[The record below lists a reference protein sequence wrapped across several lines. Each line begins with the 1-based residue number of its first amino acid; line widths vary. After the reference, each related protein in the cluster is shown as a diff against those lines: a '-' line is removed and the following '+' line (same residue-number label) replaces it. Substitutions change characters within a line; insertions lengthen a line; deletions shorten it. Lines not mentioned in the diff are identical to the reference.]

1 MSFIRSLSQSVTDS
15 WYQKGLSWTRVL
27 LPLSWLFNVLARRR
41 KTRYLQ
47 KERWQSPVPVM
58 VVGNISIGGTGK
70 TPVVGALVKELQ
82 QRGYKP
88 GIISRGF
95 GSANVSYPI
104 AVTPESDP
112 LLVGDE
118 PVMLSRQLQVP
129 LVVDPDR
136 VEAAKYL
143 LDHFDCDLLIA
154 DDGLQ
159 HYNLQRDIEVLVVD
173 GERMLGNGLCLPA
186 GPLREPP
193 ERMNSVDVVLV
204 NGDAQKQF
212 PASVQSLPANSFY
225 LQPDQLLPVNPQFS
239 ELAPVNAKV
248 HAVAGIGNP
257 GRFFTTLSKLGY
269 EVVPHAYPD
278 HHAFVAADIQ
288 FDDSLP
294 VLMTAKDA
302 VKCQPFADQRHWY
315 LPITTSL
322 PEGVLSRIEALIRA
336 WIETK
341 P

>member
-1 MSFIRSLSQSVTDS
+1 MSFMQSLSQSVTDS

-27 LPLSWLFNVLARRR
+27 LPLSWLFNVLAARR
-41 KTRYLQ
+41 KKRYLQ
-47 KERWQSPVPVM
+47 KKRWQPPVPVM

-70 TPVVGALVKELQ
+70 TPVVGTLVKALQ
-82 QRGYKP
+82 HRGYKP

-95 GSANVSYPI
+95 GSANASYPI
-104 AVTPESDP
+104 SVTPESDP
-112 LLVGDE
+112 SLVGDE

-143 LDHFDCDLLIA
+143 LDQYDCDLLIA

-159 HYNLQRDIEVLVVD
+159 HYNLQRDIEILVVD

-193 ERMNSVDVVLV
+193 ERMNSVDLVLI
-204 NGDAQKQF
+204 NGDPKKGF
-212 PASVQSLPANSFY
+212 PISVQSVKARSFY
-225 LQPDQLLPVNPQFS
+225 LQPDQLLPVSAQRS
-239 ELAPVNAKV
+239 GLAPENTKV

-257 GRFFTTLSKLGY
+257 NRFFTTLSELGY
-269 EVVPHAYPD
+269 QVIPHAYPD
-278 HHAFVAADIQ
+278 HHAYEIADVE
-288 FDDSLP
+288 FNDSLP

-322 PEGVLSRIEALIRA
+322 SEEVLDRIETLIKTR
-336 WIETK
+336 IEPK